1 MDLDKGYVAR
11 FYLGYNICKWV
22 QAGLTLK
29 WTDGKPVTNYRY
41 YYDKTSGQMAIVPWT
56 SRGTNPT
63 DGDFGRRHGAI
74 YNVDLHLQGSWEAG
88 GVPMRLNIECYNL
101 WDFCHDLAEISFDQD
116 VPYADR
122 ASVIMTV
129 PTGILVTYTVDL

>member
-29 WTDGKPVTNYRY
+29 WTDGKPVNSYRY
-41 YYDKTSGQMAIVPWT
+41 YYDQTTKQMALMPWT

-74 YNVDLHLQGSWEAG
+74 YNVDLHVQGNWTVK
-88 GVPMRLNIECYNL
+88 GVPMHLNVECYNL
-101 WDFCHDLAEISFDQD
+101 WDFCHDLAELSFDQD
-116 VPYADR
+116 TPKAVR
-122 ASVIMTV
+122 SSIIMTV
-129 PTGILVTYTVDL
+129 PTGLLITYAVDL

>member
-1 MDLDKGYVAR
+1 
-11 FYLGYNICKWV
+11 
-22 QAGLTLK
+22 
-29 WTDGKPVTNYRY
+29 
-41 YYDKTSGQMAIVPWT
+41 MAIMPWT

-74 YNVDLHLQGSWEAG
+74 YNVDLHLQGSWEAR

>member
-29 WTDGKPVTNYRY
+29 WTDGKPFTSYRY
-41 YYDKTSGQMAIVPWT
+41 YYDRTSRQMAIAPWD

-63 DGDFGRRHGAI
+63 DGHFGRRHGAH
-74 YNVDLHLQGSWEAG
+74 YNIDLHLQGSWEVR
-88 GVPMRLNIECYNL
+88 GVPMRLNVECYNL
-101 WDFCHDLAEISFDQD
+101 WDFCHDLAELSFEQD
-116 VPYADR
+116 TPQAVR
-122 ASVIMTV
+122 SSIIMTV
-129 PTGILVTYTVDL
+129 PTGILVTYAVDL